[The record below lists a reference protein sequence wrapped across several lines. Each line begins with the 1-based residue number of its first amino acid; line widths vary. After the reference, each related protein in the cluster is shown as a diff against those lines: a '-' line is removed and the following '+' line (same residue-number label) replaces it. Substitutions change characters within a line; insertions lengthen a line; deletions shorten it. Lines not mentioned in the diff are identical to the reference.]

1 MHVSEARHCVSHCMQ
16 GRPLFHGLAALLQ
29 AHKLPEARQELRA
42 ATYLFCQQQQSDRNV
57 TPFTTER
64 PALWNILRDESK
76 PCCRAGNLFFFA
88 LNAERVLLADSRASR
103 PPLSRAS
110 QSVPAL
116 TLPSKNGPAHKCQ
129 GAPLSIPRNPSVPG
143 DVHMAG
149 FARPVTTTY
158 GPASEP
164 ATKSWGAGRVFYGTW
179 LHVQ

>member
-1 MHVSEARHCVSHCMQ
+1 MIPPTRILHIAHGCNPLSGCFPGHTYIRYMIQSDSQGRPLVVVVVLWPEKRSMHVSEARHCVSHCMQ

-116 TLPSKNGPAHKCQ
+116 TLPSKNGPAHKC
-129 GAPLSIPRNPSVPG
+129 
-143 DVHMAG
+143 
-149 FARPVTTTY
+149 
-158 GPASEP
+158 
-164 ATKSWGAGRVFYGTW
+164 
-179 LHVQ
+179 